1 MKKITLVV
9 FGLFCML
16 SSTQAQKVIKTD
28 VNRTETTSKPTNGTE
43 AAGESADL
51 TSGCSFDYLGIE
63 DAFGLSYNLIFNH
76 LLLNFRMVS
85 GDTNSVVTSNEAWSA
100 GVGYNY
106 RYWLAKSLYLE
117 GQAGVEYAHAT
128 LEYKDSNRK
137 TVKDSNGDFG
147 LFLSPR
153 IGLNLFKL
161 WDCDW
166 GVVAGYRWD
175 FNKFKF
181 SKEYTSDY
189 FTIGLSIV
197 M

>member
-1 MKKITLVV
+1 MKKIALVV
-9 FGLFCML
+9 LGLFCML
-16 SSTQAQKVIKTD
+16 TSTQAQKVIKTD
-28 VNRTETTSKPTNGTE
+28 VNRTETTSKSTNGTE

-76 LLLNFRMVS
+76 LLLNLRMVS
-85 GDTNSVVTSNEAWSA
+85 GDTNSTVTSNESWSV

-106 RYWLAKSLYLE
+106 RYWLAKSLYIE

-128 LEYKDSNRK
+128 LKYKDDNK
-137 TVKDSNGDFG
+137 KIVKDSNGDFG

-189 FTIGLSIV
+189 FTIGLSVV

>member
-28 VNRTETTSKPTNGTE
+28 VNRTETISKPTNGTE
-43 AAGESADL
+43 AAGESTDL
-51 TSGCSFDYLGIE
+51 TGGASLEYLGIE
-63 DAFGLSYNLIFNH
+63 DGFGLSYNLIIDHF
-76 LLLNFRMVS
+76 LLS
-85 GDTNSVVTSNEAWSA
+85 GRLISGETNSVVKSNEAWSV

-106 RYWLAKSLYLE
+106 RYWLAKYLYVE
-117 GQAGVEYAHAT
+117 GQAGVEYTHAT
-128 LEYKDSNRK
+128 LEYKDSNKK

-147 LFLSPR
+147 LFLTPR
-153 IGLNLFKL
+153 IGLKLFKL
-161 WDCDW
+161 WDTDW

-181 SKEYTSDY
+181 SKENTSDY
-189 FTIGLSIV
+189 FTIGLSVV

>member
-106 RYWLAKSLYLE
+106 RYWLAKSLYIE

>member
-1 MKKITLVV
+1 
-9 FGLFCML
+9 ML

-106 RYWLAKSLYLE
+106 RYWLAKSLYIE